1 MTLRYSSVSGAIAP
15 QEASDFNMLAIVMVS
30 MVMLLLLLWGQ
41 GLRVLSE
48 WLCIHWTN
56 DAL

>member
-1 MTLRYSSVSGAIAP
+1 MTLRYSFVSGAIAP

-30 MVMLLLLLWGQ
+30 MVLLLLLLWGQ

-48 WLCIHWTN
+48 WL
-56 DAL
+56 